1 MCLLVLAASLLFA
14 GGQKE
19 EAAEGGEQQE
29 ETTEKEPV
37 TLRYSHFIGPDQYG
51 KALEAWAE
59 EYEEQ
64 NPNVTI
70 KIEMT
75 PWSGYWS
82 KLQTSIAGGTE
93 ADVIQMSGASL
104 FKFAPNNVLLNM
116 NPYLEK
122 EGLSFDE
129 FYQAALDEVTWEGK
143 MYSMPFGVGTGSVFY
158 YNKDIYDDV
167 GLDYPDNNYTVEQ
180 WIADGKKITAS
191 TGSDGESNRYGT
203 LAKAYYEFWPLIW
216 DNGGQVLNEDKT
228 KCMLDQP
235 EAIEAFQL
243 MYDMVHKHKISPT
256 YAQIEGIGDFFQTG
270 RLGTYVAGSWYMST
284 YDKIDE
290 FDWGFTVW
298 PKWKGKR
305 IADVYIGGNQHSIS
319 ANTENPDEAWNFV
332 YFMTN
337 KLMENTNEYGL
348 GIPAVK
354 KVADKVITP
363 DARIYP
369 LLEQV
374 PDGHSLDFHPN
385 WSEMVDIYYTEIA
398 KPMLNGKM
406 TPKEAGEL
414 AVELIDPLLQ

>member
-1 MCLLVLAASLLFA
+1 
-14 GGQKE
+14 
-19 EAAEGGEQQE
+19 
-29 ETTEKEPV
+29 
-37 TLRYSHFIGPDQYG
+37 
-51 KALEAWAE
+51 
-59 EYEEQ
+59 
-64 NPNVTI
+64 
-70 KIEMT
+70 
-75 PWSGYWS
+75 
-82 KLQTSIAGGTE
+82 
-93 ADVIQMSGASL
+93 
-104 FKFAPNNVLLNM
+104 M

-180 WIADGKKITAS
+180 WIADGKKITSS

-319 ANTENPDEAWNFV
+319 ANTEHPDEAWDFV
-332 YFMTN
+332 YFMTD

-354 KVADKVITP
+354 KVADRVITP

-374 PDGHSLDFHPN
+374 QDGHSLDFHPN